1 MLAAVLAHLLSVH
14 PETRDLFRIGTIVGA
29 SAHTNRARNI
39 GELIDIDLQKNT
51 LSLFKSGRINLVIAT
66 SVLEE
71 GIDVPACNL
80 VVCFQK
86 PYNLKSFV
94 QRRGRARHR
103 DSELVLLLE
112 STDKAT
118 EWHQLEQAMRKIY
131 EDEMRVLQDI
141 LLLEDTEEP
150 GNRIF
155 EIPSTGAL
163 VDFDNVV
170 AHLYHFCATLPKK
183 EYADLRPEFICDE
196 SGGLV
201 RARVILPLSVN
212 EKVRT
217 AESQR
222 SWLSEKNAIKDAA
235 FVAYVALY
243 HAGLISDKLLPLL
256 RHDPVTDELT
266 SSTVEKRA
274 SIVSVREQMN
284 PWVEVARAWENWGD
298 GAELYQSTINVGDL
312 VIQTCLPVSTPK
324 VSPFHVY
331 WDADTSFLV
340 VVSNGTSKTTTNL
353 SAASLSNSEI
363 MSKSWS
369 DTWAL
374 LHSAFGSRFSIQQ
387 RRVVMPF
394 FSNIDISGMQER
406 DRQPVT
412 TEIQHKYE
420 PGLIRDISERQVK
433 YVFREYLSNKPPIQN
448 VQDPY
453 DNYDAAPTGPHLSLK
468 KLPRRFDFLHKVLP
482 GTNPPSKKPY
492 STVLPLERCTE
503 DSIPFR
509 LVQFGLLI
517 PSIMHR
523 VGVSLLAKAL
533 LETLLR
539 DIGFSDLSL
548 VVSPVIW
555 E

>member
-1 MLAAVLAHLLSVH
+1 VLAHLLSVH
-14 PETRDLFRIGTIVGA
+14 PETRDLFRIGTIVGT

-39 GELIDIDLQKNT
+39 GELIDTDSQKNA

-112 STDKAT
+112 STDKTT

-131 EDEMRVLQDI
+131 EDEMRVLQEI

-155 EIPSTGAL
+155 EVLSTGAL

-183 EYADLRPEFICDE
+183 EYADLRPEFICNE

-243 HAGLISDKLLPLL
+243 HAGLISDNLLPLL
-256 RHDPVTDELT
+256 RHDQVTDELT
-266 SSTVEKRA
+266 SSTVEKRT
-274 SIVSVREQMN
+274 SIVSVRNQMN
-284 PWVEVARAWENWGD
+284 PWNAVARAWEKLED
-298 GAELYQSTINVGDL
+298 GAELYQTTINVGDL
-312 VIQTCLPVSTPK
+312 VIQTCLPVSTPD

-331 WDADTSFLV
+331 WDANTSFLV
-340 VVSNGTSKTTTNL
+340 VISSSTSKTTTEL
-353 SAASLSNSEI
+353 SSSSLSNSEI
-363 MSKSWS
+363 MSKVWS
-369 DTWAL
+369 DTWTL

-387 RRVVMPF
+387 RRFVMPF
-394 FSNIDISGMQER
+394 FSNVDISGPQKK
-406 DRQPVT
+406 DSQPVT
-412 TEIQHKYE
+412 TEIQHNSE
-420 PGLIRDISERQVK
+420 PGLIRDIFERQVK
-433 YVFREYLSNKPPIQN
+433 YVFREFMSNKPPIQN

-453 DNYDAAPTGPHLSLK
+453 ENYDAAPAGPHLSLK
-468 KLPRRFDFLHKVLP
+468 RLPRRFDFLHKILS
-482 GTNPPSKKPY
+482 GNDPPSKKPY

-503 DSIPFR
+503 DSIPFKF
-509 LVQFGLLI
+509 VQFGLLI

-523 VGVSLLAKAL
+523 VGVCFLAKAL
-533 LETLLR
+533 SETVLR
-539 DIGFSDLSL
+539 DIGFFDLSL
-548 VVSPVIW
+548 VVSPICW

>member
-1 MLAAVLAHLLSVH
+1 VLAHLLSVH
-14 PETRDLFRIGTIVGA
+14 PETRDLFRIGTIVGT

-39 GELIDIDLQKNT
+39 GELIDTDLQKNA

-112 STDKAT
+112 STDKTT

-131 EDEMRVLQDI
+131 EDEMRVLQEI

-155 EIPSTGAL
+155 EVPSTGAL

-217 AESQR
+217 AESQG

-243 HAGLISDKLLPLL
+243 HAGLISDNLLPLL
-256 RHDPVTDELT
+256 RHDQVTDELT
-266 SSTVEKRA
+266 SSTAEKRT
-274 SIVSVREQMN
+274 SIVSVRNQMN
-284 PWVEVARAWENWGD
+284 PWNEVARAWEKLED
-298 GAELYQSTINVGDL
+298 GAEMYQTTINVGDL
-312 VIQTCLPVSTPK
+312 VIQTCLPVSTPD

-331 WDADTSFLV
+331 WDANTSFLV
-340 VVSNGTSKTTTNL
+340 VISSSTSKTTTEL
-353 SAASLSNSEI
+353 SSSSLSNSEI
-363 MSKSWS
+363 ISKVWS
-369 DTWAL
+369 DTWTL

-387 RRVVMPF
+387 RRFVMPF
-394 FSNIDISGMQER
+394 FSNVDISGPQKKAS
-406 DRQPVT
+406 QPVT
-412 TEIQHKYE
+412 TEIQHNSE
-420 PGLIRDISERQVK
+420 PGLIRDILERQVK
-433 YVFREYLSNKPPIQN
+433 YVFCEFMSNKPPIQN

-453 DNYDAAPTGPHLSLK
+453 ENYDAAPAGPHLSLK
-468 KLPRRFDFLHKVLP
+468 RLPRRFDFLHKILSGNDP
-482 GTNPPSKKPY
+482 APKRPY
-492 STVLPLERCTE
+492 STVLPIERCTE
-503 DSIPFR
+503 DSIPFKF
-509 LVQFGLLI
+509 VQFGLLI

-523 VGVSLLAKAL
+523 VGVCFLAKAL
-533 LETLLR
+533 SETLLR
-539 DIGFSDLSL
+539 DIGFLDLSL
-548 VVSPVIW
+548 VVSPICW

>member
-1 MLAAVLAHLLSVH
+1 VLAHLLSVH
-14 PETRDLFRIGTIVGA
+14 PETRDLFRIGTIVGT

-39 GELIDIDLQKNT
+39 GELIDTDLQKNA

-112 STDKAT
+112 STDKTT

-131 EDEMRVLQDI
+131 EDEMRVLQEI

-155 EIPSTGAL
+155 EVPSTGAL

-217 AESQR
+217 AESQG

-243 HAGLISDKLLPLL
+243 HAGLISDNLLPLL
-256 RHDPVTDELT
+256 RRDQVTDELT
-266 SSTVEKRA
+266 SSTAEKRT
-274 SIVSVREQMN
+274 SIVSVRNQMN
-284 PWVEVARAWENWGD
+284 PWNEVARAWEKLED
-298 GAELYQSTINVGDL
+298 GAEMYQTTINVGDL
-312 VIQTCLPVSTPK
+312 VIQTCLPVSTPD

-331 WDADTSFLV
+331 WDANTSFLV
-340 VVSNGTSKTTTNL
+340 VISSSTSKTTTEL
-353 SAASLSNSEI
+353 SSSSLSNSEI
-363 MSKSWS
+363 ISKVWS
-369 DTWAL
+369 DTWTL

-387 RRVVMPF
+387 RRFVMPF
-394 FSNIDISGMQER
+394 FSNFDISGPQKKAS
-406 DRQPVT
+406 QPVT
-412 TEIQHKYE
+412 TEIQHNSE
-420 PGLIRDISERQVK
+420 PGLIRDILERQVK
-433 YVFREYLSNKPPIQN
+433 YVFREFMSNKPPIQN

-453 DNYDAAPTGPHLSLK
+453 ENYDAAPAGPHLSLK
-468 KLPRRFDFLHKVLP
+468 RLPRRFDFLHKILSGNDP
-482 GTNPPSKKPY
+482 APKRPY
-492 STVLPLERCTE
+492 STVLPIERCTE
-503 DSIPFR
+503 DSIPFKF
-509 LVQFGLLI
+509 VQFGLLI

-523 VGVSLLAKAL
+523 VGVCFLAKAL
-533 LETLLR
+533 SETLLR
-539 DIGFSDLSL
+539 DIGFLDLSL
-548 VVSPVIW
+548 VVSPICW

>member
-1 MLAAVLAHLLSVH
+1 VLAHLLSVH
-14 PETRDLFRIGTIVGA
+14 PETRDLFCIETIVGT
-29 SAHTNRARNI
+29 SAHSNRTRNI
-39 GELIDIDLQKNT
+39 GEFIDIELQKNA
-51 LSLFKSGRINLVIAT
+51 LSLFKLGRINLVIAT

-131 EDEMRVLQDI
+131 EDEMRVLQEI
-141 LLLEDTEEP
+141 LLREDTEEH
-150 GNRIF
+150 GNMTF
-155 EIPSTGAL
+155 EVPSTGAL

-170 AHLYHFCATLPKK
+170 AHLYHFCAALPRK
-183 EYADLRPEFICDE
+183 EYADLRPEFICYE

-201 RARVILPLSVN
+201 RAKVILPLAVN
-212 EKVRT
+212 EKVRS
-217 AESQR
+217 AESKS
-222 SWLSEKNAIKDAA
+222 SWLSEKNAIKDAS

-243 HAGLISDKLLPLL
+243 HAGLISDNLLPLL

-274 SIVSVREQMN
+274 SIVSVRDQMN
-284 PWVEVARAWENWGD
+284 PWIEVARAWEKLGD
-298 GAELYQSTINVGDL
+298 SAELYQTTINVGDL
-312 VIQTCLPVSTPK
+312 VIQTCLPVSTPD
-324 VSPFHVY
+324 VPPFHVY
-331 WDADTSFLV
+331 WDAETSFLV
-340 VVSNGTSKTTTNL
+340 VVSSSTSKTKTKL
-353 SAASLSNSEI
+353 SSLSNSEI
-363 MSKSWS
+363 MSKVWS
-369 DTWAL
+369 DTWTL
-374 LHSAFGSRFSIQQ
+374 LHSAFRSRFSIQQ

-406 DRQPVT
+406 DPQPVT
-412 TEIQHKYE
+412 AEIRHSSE

-433 YVFREYLSNKPPIQN
+433 YIFREFLSNKPPIQN
-448 VQDPY
+448 VQNPY
-453 DNYDAAPTGPHLSLK
+453 ENYDATSTGPYLSLK
-468 KLPRRFDFLHKVLP
+468 RLPRRFDFLHKVLP
-482 GTNPPSKKPY
+482 QNEPPSKKSY

-503 DSIPFR
+503 DSVPFKF
-509 LVQFGLLI
+509 VQFGLLI

-523 VGVSLLAKAL
+523 FGVCLLAKDL
-533 LETLLR
+533 SETLLR

-548 VVSPVIW
+548 VVSSNLW

>member
-1 MLAAVLAHLLSVH
+1 MLAYLLSVH
-14 PETRDLFRIGTIVGA
+14 PETRKLFRIGTIVGT
-29 SAHTNRARNI
+29 SAHTNRARSI
-39 GELIDIDLQKNT
+39 GELIDTECQKNA
-51 LSLFKSGRINLVIAT
+51 LSLFKAGRINLVIAT

-71 GIDVPACNL
+71 GIDIPACNL

-112 STDKAT
+112 STDNAT
-118 EWHQLEQAMRKIY
+118 HWHQLEQAMRKIY
-131 EDEMRVLQDI
+131 EDQMRVLQEI
-141 LLLEDTEEP
+141 LFLEDTEDL
-150 GNRIF
+150 GNSVF
-155 EIPSTGAL
+155 EVPSTGAM

-170 AHLYHFCATLPKK
+170 AHLYHFCVTLPKK

-201 RARVILPLSVN
+201 RAIVILPLSVN

-222 SWLSEKNAIKDAA
+222 SWLSEKNAMKDAA

-243 HAGLISDKLLPLL
+243 HAGLISDNLLPLL
-256 RHDPVTDELT
+256 RHDPVRDELT

-274 SIVSVREQMN
+274 SIVSVRDQMN
-284 PWVEVARAWENWGD
+284 PWNEVARAWEKLED
-298 GAELYQSTINVGDL
+298 GAELYQSTINMGDV
-312 VIQTCLPVSTPK
+312 VIQTCLPVSMPN

-331 WDADTSFLV
+331 WDGDTSFLV
-340 VVSNGTSKTTTNL
+340 LVSSSTSKTTMKVS
-353 SAASLSNSEI
+353 SASPSNS
-363 MSKSWS
+363 KVWS

-374 LHSAFGSRFSIQQ
+374 LQSAFGSRFSIQQ

-394 FSNIDISGMQER
+394 FSDIDISGMHKR
-406 DRQPVT
+406 DCVPVT
-412 TEIQHKYE
+412 TDIQHNSE
-420 PGLIRDISERQVK
+420 SGLIRDISESQVK
-433 YVFREYLSNKPPIQN
+433 YIFREFLSNKPPIEN

-453 DNYDAAPTGPHLSLK
+453 ENYDAAPAGPHLSLK
-468 KLPRRFDFLHKVLP
+468 RLPRRFNFLRKILS
-482 GTNPPSKKPY
+482 GNSIPSKKPY

-503 DSIPFR
+503 DSVPFKF
-509 LVQFGLLI
+509 VQFGLLI

-523 VGVSLLAKAL
+523 VGVCFLAKAL
-533 LETLLR
+533 SETLLR

-548 VVSPVIW
+548 IVSLTYW
-555 E
+555 K

>member
-1 MLAAVLAHLLSVH
+1 VLAHLLSVH
-14 PETRDLFRIGTIVGA
+14 PETRDLFRIGTIVGT

-39 GELIDIDLQKNT
+39 GELIDTDSQKNA

-112 STDKAT
+112 STDKTT

-131 EDEMRVLQDI
+131 EDEMRVLQEI

-155 EIPSTGAL
+155 EVLSTGAL

-183 EYADLRPEFICDE
+183 EYADLRPEFICNE

-243 HAGLISDKLLPLL
+243 HAGLISDNLLPLL
-256 RHDPVTDELT
+256 RHDQVTDELT
-266 SSTVEKRA
+266 SSTVEKRT
-274 SIVSVREQMN
+274 SIVSVRNQMN
-284 PWVEVARAWENWGD
+284 PWNAVARAWEKLED
-298 GAELYQSTINVGDL
+298 GAELYQTTINVGDL
-312 VIQTCLPVSTPK
+312 VIQTCLPVSTPD

-331 WDADTSFLV
+331 WDANTSFLV
-340 VVSNGTSKTTTNL
+340 VISSSTSKTTTEL
-353 SAASLSNSEI
+353 SSSSLSNSEI
-363 MSKSWS
+363 MSKVWS
-369 DTWAL
+369 DTWTL

-387 RRVVMPF
+387 RRFVMPF
-394 FSNIDISGMQER
+394 FSNVDISGPQKK
-406 DRQPVT
+406 DSQPVT
-412 TEIQHKYE
+412 TEIQHNSE
-420 PGLIRDISERQVK
+420 PGLIRDILERQVK
-433 YVFREYLSNKPPIQN
+433 YVFREFMSNKPPIQN

-453 DNYDAAPTGPHLSLK
+453 ENYDAAPAGPHLSLK
-468 KLPRRFDFLHKVLP
+468 RLPRRFDFLHKILS
-482 GTNPPSKKPY
+482 GNDTPSKKPY

-503 DSIPFR
+503 DSIPFKF
-509 LVQFGLLI
+509 VQFGLLI

-523 VGVSLLAKAL
+523 VGVCFLAKAL
-533 LETLLR
+533 SETVLR
-539 DIGFSDLSL
+539 DIGFFDLSL
-548 VVSPVIW
+548 VVSPICW

>member
-1 MLAAVLAHLLSVH
+1 VLAHLLSVH
-14 PETRDLFRIGTIVGA
+14 PETRDLFRIGTIVGT

-39 GELIDIDLQKNT
+39 RELIDTDLQKNA

-112 STDKAT
+112 STDKTT

-131 EDEMRVLQDI
+131 EDEMRVLQEI

-155 EIPSTGAL
+155 EVPSTGAL

-217 AESQR
+217 AESQG

-243 HAGLISDKLLPLL
+243 HAGLISDNLLPLL
-256 RHDPVTDELT
+256 RHDQVTDELT
-266 SSTVEKRA
+266 SSTAEKRT
-274 SIVSVREQMN
+274 SIVSVRNQMN
-284 PWVEVARAWENWGD
+284 PWNEVARAWEKLED
-298 GAELYQSTINVGDL
+298 GAEMYQTTINVGDL
-312 VIQTCLPVSTPK
+312 VIQTCLPVSTPD

-331 WDADTSFLV
+331 WDANTSFLV
-340 VVSNGTSKTTTNL
+340 VISSSTSKTTTEL
-353 SAASLSNSEI
+353 SSSSLSNSEI
-363 MSKSWS
+363 ISKVWS
-369 DTWAL
+369 DTWTL

-387 RRVVMPF
+387 RRFVMPF
-394 FSNIDISGMQER
+394 FSNVDISGPQKKAS
-406 DRQPVT
+406 QPVT
-412 TEIQHKYE
+412 TEIQHNSE
-420 PGLIRDISERQVK
+420 LGLIRDILERQVK
-433 YVFREYLSNKPPIQN
+433 YVFCEFMSNKPPIQN

-453 DNYDAAPTGPHLSLK
+453 ENYDAAPAGPHLSLK
-468 KLPRRFDFLHKVLP
+468 RLPRRFDFLHKILSGNDP
-482 GTNPPSKKPY
+482 APKRPY
-492 STVLPLERCTE
+492 STVLPIERCTE
-503 DSIPFR
+503 DSIPFKF
-509 LVQFGLLI
+509 VQFGLLI

-523 VGVSLLAKAL
+523 VGVCFLAKAL
-533 LETLLR
+533 SETLLR
-539 DIGFSDLSL
+539 DIGFLDLSL
-548 VVSPVIW
+548 VVSPICW

>member
-1 MLAAVLAHLLSVH
+1 M
-14 PETRDLFRIGTIVGA
+14 
-29 SAHTNRARNI
+29 
-39 GELIDIDLQKNT
+39 
-51 LSLFKSGRINLVIAT
+51 NLVIAT

-118 EWHQLEQAMRKIY
+118 EWHQLEHAMRKIY
-131 EDEMRVLQDI
+131 EDEMRVLQEI

-155 EIPSTGAL
+155 EVPSTGAL

-170 AHLYHFCATLPKK
+170 AHLYYFCATLPKK

-212 EKVRT
+212 EQVRT
-217 AESQR
+217 AESQG

-235 FVAYVALY
+235 FVAYLALY
-243 HAGLISDKLLPLL
+243 HAGLISDNLLPLL

-284 PWVEVARAWENWGD
+284 PWGEVARAWENLED
-298 GAELYQSTINVGDL
+298 GAELYQTTINVGSV
-312 VIQTCLPVSTPK
+312 VIQTCLPVSTPD
-324 VSPFHVY
+324 VSPFHVF

-340 VVSNGTSKTTTNL
+340 VVSRNTSKTTTKL
-353 SAASLSNSEI
+353 SSSSLSSSEI
-363 MSKSWS
+363 MSKVWN

-374 LHSAFGSRFSIQQ
+374 LHSAFGSRFSVQQ

-394 FSNIDISGMQER
+394 FSSIDISGMLRR
-406 DRQPVT
+406 DFQPVT
-412 TEIQHKYE
+412 TDIQHNYE
-420 PGLIRDISERQVK
+420 PGLIRDISEHQVK
-433 YVFREYLSNKPPIQN
+433 YVFREFLSNKPPIQN

-453 DNYDAAPTGPHLSLK
+453 ENYDAGPAGPHLSLK
-468 KLPRRFDFLHKVLP
+468 RLPRRFDFLHKILP
-482 GTNPPSKKPY
+482 GNSTPSKKPY

-503 DSIPFR
+503 DSIPFKF
-509 LVQFGLLI
+509 VQFGLII

-523 VGVSLLAKAL
+523 VGICFLAKAL
-533 LETLLR
+533 SESLLK
-539 DIGFSDLSL
+539 DIRFSDLSL
-548 VVSPVIW
+548 VVSLTCW
-555 E
+555 R